1 MDDVVRIGDGL
12 DFLAHLEE
20 SIVNGELEVNTTV
33 FTAKRDDRGYLYAH
47 VLETTA
53 TQPIEVYDGGFEN
66 VKELK
71 EHIYSKYG
79 QDAVFMSSRQFAE
92 ELASRQI
99 HTPELVA
106 LLWEQ
111 GELLGID
118 QVTRYVV
125 YGSPNRPMNSIWARI
140 NDAVFIPADRQS
152 TGYHTY
158 VAVPNNL
165 DKEIVDKYELAFVS
179 RPE

>member
-1 MDDVVRIGDGL
+1 MDW
-12 DFLAHLEE
+12 LAHLEE
-20 SIVNGELEVNTTV
+20 SIVNGDFEMVANNAV
-33 FTAKRDDRGYLYAH
+33 FTAKRDNRGYLYAC
-47 VLETTA
+47 VLTQTA
-53 TQPIEVYDGGFEN
+53 TQFEEIWDGGFED

-71 EHIYSKYG
+71 ERMCRKYG

-99 HTPELVA
+99 HTPALVA
-106 LLWEQ
+106 LLWEH

-118 QVTRYVV
+118 QITRYMV
-125 YGSPNRPMNSIWARI
+125 YGSPLRPMNSIWARI
-140 NDAVFIPADRQS
+140 DDAVFIPADKQS

-158 VAVPNNL
+158 IAVPSLL
-165 DKEIVDKYELAFVS
+165 DKEIIEKYELAFVS

>member
-1 MDDVVRIGDGL
+1 MN
-12 DFLAHLEE
+12 A
-20 SIVNGELEVNTTV
+20 TV

-47 VLETTA
+47 VLEAKA
-53 TQPIEVYDGGFEN
+53 TQPEEVYDGGFED

-71 EHIYSKYG
+71 ERMYCKYG
-79 QDAVFMSSRQFAE
+79 QDAVFLSSRQFAE

-125 YGSPNRPMNSIWARI
+125 YGAPMRPMSSIWARI
-140 NDAVFIPADRQS
+140 DSAVFIPADKQS

-165 DKEIVDKYELAFVS
+165 DKEIVDRYELVFVS

>member
-1 MDDVVRIGDGL
+1 MDVVRIGDGL

-20 SIVNGELEVNTTV
+20 SIVNGELKMNTTV
-33 FTAKRDDRGYLYAH
+33 FTAKRDNSGYLYAH
-47 VLETTA
+47 VLEVTV

-71 EHIYSKYG
+71 ERMYGKYG

-106 LLWEQ
+106 LLWEN
-111 GELLGID
+111 GESLGID
-118 QVTRYVV
+118 QITRYVV

-140 NDAVFIPADRQS
+140 DNAVFIPADKQS

-158 VAVPNNL
+158 VAVPSHL
-165 DKEIVDKYELAFVS
+165 DKEIVEKYELVFVS